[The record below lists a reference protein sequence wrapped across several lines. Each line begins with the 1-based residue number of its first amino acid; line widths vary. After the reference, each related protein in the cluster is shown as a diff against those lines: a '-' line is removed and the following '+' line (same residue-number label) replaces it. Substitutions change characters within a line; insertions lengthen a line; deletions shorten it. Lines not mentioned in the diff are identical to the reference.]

1 MANVLQI
8 GGAVLLVAG
17 IAWLSIPAG
26 LIAAGIVSIVI
37 GIAVSS

>member
-8 GGAVLLVAG
+8 GGAVLLIAG

-26 LIAAGIVSIVI
+26 LIAAGVVAIVV

>member
-17 IAWLSIPAG
+17 IAWISIPGG
-26 LIAAGIVSIVI
+26 LIAAGIVAVVI
-37 GIAVSS
+37 GIAVSN

>member
-8 GGAVLLVAG
+8 GGAVLLIAG

-26 LIAAGIVSIVI
+26 LIAAGVVAVVV